1 MDEQGVSCVPGELR
15 SEPLATLGPV
25 CFCRVWL
32 FLELK
37 ASDDIVSILQIPNAH
52 LFIAFKCSFLV
63 INLKSNRKEAP
74 SLRPA

>member
-37 ASDDIVSILQIPNAH
+37 TSDDIVSILQI
-52 LFIAFKCSFLV
+52 L
-63 INLKSNRKEAP
+63 
-74 SLRPA
+74 